1 AHHYNQGGRADEEEL
16 QHPVADVGDGEGLVI
31 ADIGAAGL
39 GRVTLEI
46 RLLVVPH
53 QLASRAQDEEA
64 EDEKHCQPDLA
75 HHSRVGVLVHTTH
88 AGTLPWVWE
97 PAPLHVHVWACG
109 HMWVLLELGL

>member
-1 AHHYNQGGRADEEEL
+1 QHSWPIGGRADEKEL

-53 QLASRAQDEEA
+53 QLAGRAQDEEA
-64 EDEKHCQPDLA
+64 EDEKHRQPDLA
-75 HHSRVGVLVHTTH
+75 HHSRV
-88 AGTLPWVWE
+88 
-97 PAPLHVHVWACG
+97 
-109 HMWVLLELGL
+109 LLDLGLKCLPVHGAWWGGSELFFFLSYR